1 MDVSI
6 ASLLMLREKMF
17 KVTHQWNRLKTC
29 VVGSAYPPELFQF
42 IKDVKL
48 RNTFEK
54 LAIETEE
61 DISILVNFL
70 ESFGI
75 TVVRP
80 SMPKTFD
87 EFKIADGY
95 IAPPISARD
104 FMAMIDH
111 KLYYPGLPNVNHAWM
126 EFVNKHNLNP
136 GDKLNDQS
144 SKHWLEFQRQDKNIF
159 DKKVSFYKDIF
170 TLALQQGNE
179 VVASPIDYMNS
190 SFITRLGDKMI
201 VGTQN
206 YYDDHGR
213 IKLTFE
219 KMFPEKQIH
228 VASSEGHSDGCFTP
242 ITEGLIIS
250 AYDAVDYK
258 TTFPDAEVVT
268 VPPEIT
274 LKDNKFKQQMLTAEH
289 KWFLE
294 GMENNKDLVEMVDYY
309 FNNWIGDVN
318 ETAFMVNILMLDEKN
333 ALCSTDNPQVREAMK
348 RHGVELHITPFR
360 HRWFWDTGIHC
371 LTQDLDRE

>member
-1 MDVSI
+1 
-6 ASLLMLREKMF
+6 MF

-144 SKHWLEFQRQDKNIF
+144 SKHWLAFQRQDKHIF

-213 IKLTFE
+213 IKVTFE

-348 RHGVELHITPFR
+348 RHK
-360 HRWFWDTGIHC
+360 
-371 LTQDLDRE
+371 

>member
-1 MDVSI
+1 
-6 ASLLMLREKMF
+6 MF

-144 SKHWLEFQRQDKNIF
+144 SKHWLEFQRQDKHIF

-213 IKLTFE
+213 IKVTFE
-219 KMFPEKQIH
+219 KMFPEKQTMF
-228 VASSEGHSDGCFTP
+228 S
-242 ITEGLIIS
+242 
-250 AYDAVDYK
+250 
-258 TTFPDAEVVT
+258 
-268 VPPEIT
+268 
-274 LKDNKFKQQMLTAEH
+274 
-289 KWFLE
+289 
-294 GMENNKDLVEMVDYY
+294 
-309 FNNWIGDVN
+309 
-318 ETAFMVNILMLDEKN
+318 
-333 ALCSTDNPQVREAMK
+333 
-348 RHGVELHITPFR
+348 
-360 HRWFWDTGIHC
+360 
-371 LTQDLDRE
+371 

>member
-1 MDVSI
+1 
-6 ASLLMLREKMF
+6 MF
-17 KVTHQWNRLKTC
+17 KVTHQWNKLKTC
-29 VVGSAYPPELFQF
+29 VVGSAYPPEVFDF

-48 RNTFEK
+48 RNSFEK

-61 DISILVNFL
+61 DIQQLAKFL
-70 ESFGI
+70 QAFGI
-75 TVVRP
+75 EVVRP
-80 SMPKTFD
+80 TMPKD
-87 EFKIADGY
+87 LKEFRIDKGY

-104 FMAMIDH
+104 FMTMVDD
-111 KLYYPGLPNVNHAWM
+111 KLYYPGLPNVNHAWNT
-126 EFVNKHNLNP
+126 FKDKKNL
-136 GDKLNDQS
+136 GDITRETIHTDEYIRTQ
-144 SKHWLEFQRQDKNIF
+144 WLQFQREDKAVF
-159 DKKVSFYKDIF
+159 DKKVGFYKDIF

-206 YYDDHGR
+206 YYDNHDE
-213 IKLTFE
+213 IKDRFSRL
-219 KMFPEKQIH
+219 FPDKQIH

-242 ITEGLIIS
+242 ITDELIIS
-250 AYDAVDYK
+250 AYEAIDYK
-258 TTFPDAEVVT
+258 TTFPNAEVVE

-274 LKDNKFKQQMLTAEH
+274 LKDDKFKQQILTGEH

-294 GMENNKDLVEMVDYY
+294 GMENDKSLVDMVNHY
-309 FNNWIGDVN
+309 FNTWIGDVN
-318 ETAFMVNILMLDEKN
+318 ETAFMVNILMLDKKN
-333 ALCSTDNPQVREAMK
+333 ALCSTDNKQVREAMK

-371 LTQDLDRE
+371 LTQDLDRD